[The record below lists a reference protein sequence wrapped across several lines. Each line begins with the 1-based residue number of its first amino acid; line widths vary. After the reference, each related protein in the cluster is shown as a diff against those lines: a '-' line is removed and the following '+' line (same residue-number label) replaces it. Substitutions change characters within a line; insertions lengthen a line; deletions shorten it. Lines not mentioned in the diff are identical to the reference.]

1 MKDVGYSGDSI
12 VLLLENKRTDDVPC
26 HCVSDGVS
34 E

>member
-12 VLLLENKRTDDVPC
+12 VLSLENKRTDGFPC